1 MKKRERKREWMTLL
15 LLLFFA
21 VTVSAQGLSKKFD
34 VSFKNT
40 PLPTALKKIGKQ
52 SGVRVEFAYED
63 VKPYKVNASLKQVNA
78 EYAVKTV
85 IAHFPLTCKVIGG
98 KFIIVS
104 RSMVRAEAPGNG
116 ETYTQEK
123 NADYVSA
130 QGGKVITGRVM
141 DETNGPLPG
150 VSVTCGSNRAVTDVN
165 GNFNISLSAN
175 HGAYLV
181 FSYIGMQQKVK
192 ISSKN
197 NHHMQIVM
205 HDDAS
210 SLDEVVVTGYQVLD
224 KRSLTS
230 AVTSVKAED
239 VLRSDVSSIDQMLE
253 GKVPDLLVSNNSG
266 EIGVAPK
273 IRIRGT
279 STLVGNR
286 EPLWVV
292 DGVVVK
298 DPVDISPDELNDP
311 DYVNRIGNA
320 ISGINPQDIDRIDVL
335 KDAAATAIY
344 GTKAANGVIVITTKH
359 GFEGKTRIFY
369 NATVNY
375 KRRPRYTDGSVDVMN
390 SKERI
395 QFSRELL
402 ADHYLSVPITIWWDM
417 KDC

>member
-1 MKKRERKREWMTLL
+1 M
-15 LLLFFA
+15 
-21 VTVSAQGLSKKFD
+21 
-34 VSFKNT
+34 
-40 PLPTALKKIGKQ
+40 
-52 SGVRVEFAYED
+52 
-63 VKPYKVNASLKQVNA
+63 
-78 EYAVKTV
+78 
-85 IAHFPLTCKVIGG
+85 
-98 KFIIVS
+98 
-104 RSMVRAEAPGNG
+104 
-116 ETYTQEK
+116 
-123 NADYVSA
+123 
-130 QGGKVITGRVM
+130 
-141 DETNGPLPG
+141 
-150 VSVTCGSNRAVTDVN
+150 
-165 GNFNISLSAN
+165 
-175 HGAYLV
+175 
-181 FSYIGMQQKVK
+181 
-192 ISSKN
+192 
-197 NHHMQIVM
+197 
-205 HDDAS
+205 
-210 SLDEVVVTGYQVLD
+210 
-224 KRSLTS
+224 
-230 AVTSVKAED
+230 
-239 VLRSDVSSIDQMLE
+239 
-253 GKVPDLLVSNNSG
+253 LVSNNSG

-359 GFEGKTRIFY
+359 GFEGKPRISY

-375 KRRPRYTDGSVDVMN
+375 KCRPRYTDCSVDVMN